1 MLDHNEK
8 ALQSIFYFYGYL
20 NSLSKYFI
28 LINYALLLAKILFRF
43 EWAFQNMSTFDK
55 LTKIFPSV
63 DDV

>member
-8 ALQSIFYFYGYL
+8 ALQSIFHFYGYL

-28 LINYALLLAKILFRF
+28 LINYALLLAKIFFRF

-55 LTKIFPSV
+55 LTKVFPSV
-63 DDV
+63 DI